1 VSERIWYLKRL
12 SLFESLPPE
21 QLTRLESRCRI
32 RTFPR
37 GTFVYAP
44 RDSADGVLLLASG
57 RIEVY
62 TITDDGKRAILAFIE
77 PGEVFGELAV
87 LGTGTREEYAEA
99 CQTATVI
106 LMPAEAFR
114 ELMETHAQVSL
125 AVTKLIGLRRQRLE
139 RRLKSLLF
147 RSTRQRLIH
156 ALLDLAEEYGQST
169 PQGVELGIRLSH
181 QQLANLI
188 GSTRES
194 VTIALGELQAEK
206 CLRVG
211 RRRIVLTNLEA
222 LARAVDAPSRSLAS
236 VHHAANTRSAQT

>member
-1 VSERIWYLKRL
+1 MKHC
-12 SLFESLPPE
+12 SLFESLPAE
-21 QLTRLESRCRI
+21 QLARLESRSRM

-44 RDSADGVLLLASG
+44 RDSADAVLLLASG
-57 RIEVY
+57 RVEVH

-87 LGTGTREEYAEA
+87 LGAGTREEYAEA
-99 CQTATVI
+99 CEAATVV
-106 LMPAEAFR
+106 LMPTEAFG
-114 ELMETHAQVSL
+114 ELIQTHASLSL
-125 AVTKLIGLRRQRLE
+125 AVTKLIGLRRRRLE

-222 LARAVDAPSRSLAS
+222 LAHGVHLPSPAVGDDLCPGNSRARRD
-236 VHHAANTRSAQT
+236 